1 MRTVTIKGLI
11 AKRGRLALT
20 AIAIVLGVAFLSA
33 AGVMSTTIKDG
44 AKEMFAET
52 DGRTDLEVRGVRSFA
67 DDTSDEPAR
76 EPLADMVLDEVRRVP
91 GVSAASGSVH
101 GYAEIADEDG
111 STVASISTKSIGGSA
126 DGIGTVSPFVVR
138 TGRAPAGPGEV
149 AIDAATADER
159 QISVGERVSIR
170 FAGPAEDFTVVGTVG
185 FGDLPGVA
193 GTTFALFD
201 LETAQRVLGRDGQ
214 LDEIL
219 VGAARDVTPAAL
231 ADRIQ
236 DSVSSDVEVITTA
249 ERSGERAAAAA
260 RSLSIVDNGLTA
272 FALIALAVA
281 GFLIVNTFTIVVAQ
295 RTRELALLRA
305 LGASSRQVRLSVITE
320 ALATG
325 FLASFAG
332 TAVGVGLAAGLRAL
346 VEVSGVDLPGSGI
359 VVGAGNL
366 VAPLVIGT
374 ALATFAAYV
383 PARKASRL
391 SPMAAVRDVEHSSR
405 TTRARYVAG
414 GVLLLFGLVLNV
426 LGVPLLLIGAALL
439 APLAIAP
446 LAGVIGRASARV
458 GGLPAQ
464 LGHQNAARNPR
475 RTASTASAL
484 MIGLALVVGLTITA
498 DSALSTFGD
507 ALDSAVT
514 ADFIVDSEQ
523 THLSPEVSERLAA
536 VPELSAVSPMRFGE
550 FELVDAPNRKGAE
563 PLTGVQSTSA
573 VVPET
578 IGDVS
583 DLGYSEG
590 ALDRLRRGGVLVSTK
605 FSEKYGWR
613 AGDVLSM
620 RFARTGVQPITIAGT
635 YEEDTLEDQGFVM
648 SMREFAPNF
657 TDQLDI
663 RILLAAADDVKLDD
677 AKAAIEEVIAAF
689 PNARVQTNEEYAAG
703 FADRLDIALAI
714 VAVIL
719 GLAVLIAVLGVVN
732 TLALSMVERIREL
745 GLLRAVGMT
754 RAQMRAMVRWEAIT
768 IGVIGGVLGIVAGI
782 PVGSSLAGVLGADG
796 VTFPWL
802 RLLLFLVFAVLAGVV
817 ASVLPAR
824 RAAHLDVLAALDHE

>member
-1 MRTVTIKGLI
+1 
-11 AKRGRLALT
+11 
-20 AIAIVLGVAFLSA
+20 
-33 AGVMSTTIKDG
+33 
-44 AKEMFAET
+44 
-52 DGRTDLEVRGVRSFA
+52 
-67 DDTSDEPAR
+67 
-76 EPLADMVLDEVRRVP
+76 
-91 GVSAASGSVH
+91 
-101 GYAEIADEDG
+101 
-111 STVASISTKSIGGSA
+111 
-126 DGIGTVSPFVVR
+126 
-138 TGRAPAGPGEV
+138 
-149 AIDAATADER
+149 
-159 QISVGERVSIR
+159 
-170 FAGPAEDFTVVGTVG
+170 
-185 FGDLPGVA
+185 
-193 GTTFALFD
+193 
-201 LETAQRVLGRDGQ
+201 
-214 LDEIL
+214 
-219 VGAARDVTPAAL
+219 
-231 ADRIQ
+231 
-236 DSVSSDVEVITTA
+236 
-249 ERSGERAAAAA
+249 
-260 RSLSIVDNGLTA
+260 
-272 FALIALAVA
+272 
-281 GFLIVNTFTIVVAQ
+281 
-295 RTRELALLRA
+295 
-305 LGASSRQVRLSVITE
+305 
-320 ALATG
+320 
-325 FLASFAG
+325 
-332 TAVGVGLAAGLRAL
+332 
-346 VEVSGVDLPGSGI
+346 VDLPGSGI
-359 VVGAGNL
+359 VVGAGNV

-383 PARKASRL
+383 PARRASRL
-391 SPMAAVRDVEHSSR
+391 SPMAAVRDVERSSH
-405 TTRARYVAG
+405 TTRARYIVG
-414 GVLLLFGLVLNV
+414 GVLLLVGLVLNV
-426 LGVPLLLIGAALL
+426 LGVPLLLIGAALV

-523 THLSPEVSERLAA
+523 THLSPEVSGRLADLA
-536 VPELSAVSPMRFGE
+536 ELSAVSPMRFGE
-550 FELVDAPNRKGAE
+550 FELVDAPNRNGAE

-573 VVPET
+573 VDPET
-578 IGDVS
+578 IGAVS
-583 DLGYSEG
+583 DLGYSDG
-590 ALDRLRRGGVLVSTK
+590 ALDRLSRGGGVLVSTK

-613 AGDVLSM
+613 TGDVLSM

-648 SMREFAPNF
+648 SMRDFAPNF

-719 GLAVLIAVLGVVN
+719 GLAVVIAVLGVVN